1 MQTRIKFI
9 AQGANSLIGGFVAGD
24 ILLCGKEIADHLV
37 GVGVAKYLDE
47 PPPVVADES
56 APKRGR
62 KPKQP

>member
-9 AQGANSLIGGFVAGD
+9 AQGANSLVGGFIAGD
-24 ILLCGKEIADHLV
+24 VIRCGKEIAAHLV
-37 GVGVAKYLDE
+37 DVGVAKYLDE
-47 PPPVVADES
+47 PPPVITDES